1 MKHLKYM
8 VLALLFVIVVACS
21 PAATPTTPPPTTA
34 PAATATRPPAPPP
47 TTAPA
52 APTATTAPAAPT
64 ATTAPAP
71 TATRPAAAAGPSQAL
86 IDAAR
91 QEAALSTIALPDDW
105 LNYGE
110 MKKEFLKKYPFLKHN
125 DLDPQ
130 AGSQDEINAVKAN
143 KDNKGPQ
150 APDVLDVGFAFAP
163 TLKDEK
169 LCLPYKVATWDTIP
183 NDLKDPDGCWYGDYY
198 GVFSFAV
205 NKSVVKNIPQDWSD
219 LLKPEYKGMVAI
231 AGDPLASNQAQQSVF
246 AAALANGGSLSDAS
260 KGLEFFAQLAKA
272 GNFVPVIGDQAK
284 LAKGETPILITWDY
298 LALGYKD
305 LLKGNPDIEVVVPK
319 SGVFGGVYIQAI
331 SAYAPRPNAAKLWME
346 FLYSDEGQLIWL
358 KGYGHPI
365 RYNDLVKNNKI
376 PADLAK
382 KLPPAELYAK
392 AVFPTGAQ
400 VSAARKF
407 VGENWEKVV
416 GVKVAK

>member
-1 MKHLKYM
+1 VPVSKGITPEL
-8 VLALLFVIVVACS
+8 IE
-21 PAATPTTPPPTTA
+21 AAKK
-34 PAATATRPPAPPP
+34 
-47 TTAPA
+47 
-52 APTATTAPAAPT
+52 
-64 ATTAPAP
+64 
-71 TATRPAAAAGPSQAL
+71 
-86 IDAAR
+86 
-91 QEAALSTIALPDDW
+91 EAALSTIALPDDW

-110 MKKEFLKKYPFLKHN
+110 VKKQFLAKYTGIKHN

-130 AGSQDEINAVKAN
+130 GGSADEINAVKAN

-150 APDVLDVGFAFAP
+150 APDVVDVGYAFGEQ
-163 TLKDEK
+163 LKKEG
-169 LCLPYKVATWDTIP
+169 LCLNYKVATWDSIP
-183 NDLKDPDGCWYGDYY
+183 NELKDPDGCWYGDYY

-205 NKSVVKNIPQDWSD
+205 NKTVVKNVPQDWAD
-219 LLKPEYKGMVAI
+219 LLKPEYKGMVSV

-246 AAALANGGSLSDAS
+246 AAALANGGTLDNAAP
-260 KGLEFFAQLAKA
+260 GLDFFAKLVKA

-319 SGVFGGVYIQAI
+319 SSVFGGVYIQAI

-346 FLYSDEGQLIWL
+346 YLYSDEGQLIWL
-358 KGYGHPI
+358 SGYGHPI
-365 RYNDLVKNNKI
+365 RYNDLAKNNKI

-400 VSAARKF
+400 VTAARKF
-407 VGENWEKVV
+407 IGENWEKTV
-416 GVKVAK
+416 GIKVAK

>member
-1 MKHLKYM
+1 MKDNRKLLLL
-8 VLALLFVIVVACS
+8 VLFAILLTVA
-21 PAATPTTPPPTTA
+21 AAC
-34 PAATATRPPAPPP
+34 
-47 TTAPA
+47 
-52 APTATTAPAAPT
+52 
-64 ATTAPAP
+64 APAP
-71 TATRPAAAAGPSQAL
+71 TPAPTAAPPTAAPIQPTAAPAQPTAAPQAADPS
-86 IDAAR
+86 AAVMAKLYEEAKK
-91 QEAALSTIALPDDW
+91 EAALSTIALPDDW

-110 MKKEFLKKYPFLKHN
+110 MKKNFLAKFAGIKHN

-130 AGSQDEINAVKAN
+130 AGSADEINAAKAN

-150 APDVLDVGFAFAP
+150 NPDVFDVGFAFAP
-163 TLKDEK
+163 QLKDEK
-169 LCLPYKVATWDTIP
+169 LCIPYKVATWDSIP

-205 NKSVVKNIPQDWSD
+205 NKSVVKNIPQDWAD
-219 LLKPEYKGMVAI
+219 LLKPEYKNSVAI

-246 AAALANGGSLSDAS
+246 AAALANGGSLTDAS
-260 KGLEFFAQLAKA
+260 KGLDWFAQLAKS
-272 GNFVPVIGDQAK
+272 GNFVPVVGDQSK

-305 LLKGNPDIEVVVPK
+305 ILKGNPDIEVVIPK

-346 FLYSDEGQLIWL
+346 YLYSDEGQLIWL

-365 RYNDLVKNNKI
+365 RYNDLVKRNVI

-407 VGENWEKVV
+407 VGDNWAKTV
-416 GVKVAK
+416 GVTVAK

>member
-1 MKHLKYM
+1 MSKSLIFK
-8 VLALLFVIVVACS
+8 LCSLIVIVAMLGAC
-21 PAATPTTPPPTTA
+21 ATPTPTAA
-34 PAATATRPPAPPP
+34 PAM
-47 TTAPA
+47 
-52 APTATTAPAAPT
+52 
-64 ATTAPAP
+64 
-71 TATRPAAAAGPSQAL
+71 SEMDKL
-86 IDAAR
+86 VDAAKK
-91 QEAALSTIALPDDW
+91 EGALSTIALPDDW

-110 MKKEFLKKYPFLKHN
+110 MKKAFFAKYPGIKHN

-130 AGSQDEINAVKAN
+130 AGSQDEINAVKTN

-205 NKSVVKNIPQDWSD
+205 NKSVVKNVPTDWAD
-219 LLKPEYKGMVAI
+219 LLKPEYKNSVAI

-246 AAALANGGSLSDAS
+246 AAALANGGSLTDAAP
-260 KGLEFFAQLAKA
+260 GLEFFKKLAAA
-272 GNFVPVIGDQAK
+272 GNLVPVVGDQSK

-305 LLKGNPDIEVVVPK
+305 ILKGNPEIEVVIPK
-319 SGVFGGVYIQAI
+319 SSVFGGVYIQSI
-331 SAYAPRPNAAKLWME
+331 SAYSPRPNAAKLWME

-365 RYNDLVKNNKI
+365 RYNDLVKRNII

-407 VGENWEKVV
+407 VGDNWEKVF
-416 GVKVAK
+416 GVKIAK

>member
-1 MKHLKYM
+1 MYVNRKHTF
-8 VLALLFVIVVACS
+8 LLMLVTLLVIAVAC
-21 PAATPTTPPPTTA
+21 
-34 PAATATRPPAPPP
+34 
-47 TTAPA
+47 
-52 APTATTAPAAPT
+52 
-64 ATTAPAP
+64 APAP
-71 TATRPAAAAGPSQAL
+71 TPAPTAAPPTAAPKATEMPKPVDPSAAVMAKL
-86 IDAAR
+86 YE
-91 QEAALSTIALPDDW
+91 EAKKEGALSTIALPDDW

-110 MKKEFLKKYPFLKHN
+110 VKKTFFAKFTGIKYT

-143 KDNKGPQ
+143 KENKGPQ
-150 APDVLDVGFAFAP
+150 NPDVVDVGFAFAP
-163 TLKDEK
+163 TLKSED
-169 LCLPYKVATWDTIP
+169 LCLSYKVATWDSIP

-205 NKSVVKNIPQDWSD
+205 NKAVIKNSPQDWAD
-219 LLKPEYKGMVAI
+219 LLKPEYKNSIAI
-231 AGDPLASNQAQQSVF
+231 AGDPLSSNQAQQSVY
-246 AAALANGGSLSDAS
+246 AAALASGGSLTDAAP
-260 KGLEFFAQLAKA
+260 GLEFFKKLATS
-272 GNFVPVIGDQAK
+272 GNLVPVIGDQSK

-305 LLKGNPDIEVVVPK
+305 ILKGNPEIEVVVPK
-319 SGVFGGVYIQAI
+319 SLVFGGVYIQAI
-331 SAYAPRPNAAKLWME
+331 NKFSPRPNAAKLWME
-346 FLYSDEGQLIWL
+346 FLYSDEGQLLWL

-365 RYNDLVKNNKI
+365 RYNDLVKRNVI

-407 VGENWEKVV
+407 IGENWEKVV
-416 GVKVAK
+416 GTKIAK

>member
-1 MKHLKYM
+1 MKVRIL
-8 VLALLFVIVVACS
+8 VFALIAFIALLAGAC
-21 PAATPTTPPPTTA
+21 A
-34 PAATATRPPAPPP
+34 PAAAPS
-47 TTAPA
+47 A
-52 APTATTAPAAPT
+52 ADTLYGAAKT
-64 ATTAPAP
+64 
-71 TATRPAAAAGPSQAL
+71 
-86 IDAAR
+86 
-91 QEAALSTIALPDDW
+91 EAALSTVALPDDW

-110 MKKEFLKKYPFLKHN
+110 MKATFLKKYPGIKHN

-163 TLKDEK
+163 TLKGES
-169 LCLPYKVATWDTIP
+169 LCLPYKVATWDSIP
-183 NDLKDPDGCWYGDYY
+183 ADLKDPDGCWYGDYY

-205 NKSVVKNIPQDWSD
+205 NKTVVKNIPGDWAD
-219 LLKPEYKGMVAI
+219 LLKPEYKNSIAI
-231 AGDPLASNQAQQSVF
+231 DGDPLASNQAQQSVY
-246 AAALANGGSLSDAS
+246 AAALANGGSLADAT
-260 KGLEFFAQLAKA
+260 KGLDFFAQLAKA
-272 GNFVPVIGDQAK
+272 GNLVPVIGDQSK

-305 LLKGNPDIEVVVPK
+305 ILKGNPDIEVVIPK

-358 KGYGHPI
+358 KGFGHPI
-365 RYNDLVKNNKI
+365 RYNDLVKRNVI

-382 KLPPAELYAK
+382 KLPAAELYAK

-400 VSAARKF
+400 VSAARKQ
-407 VGENWEKVV
+407 VGDNWEKTV
-416 GVKVAK
+416 GVKIAK

>member
-1 MKHLKYM
+1 MKLNRIM
-8 VLALLFVIVVACS
+8 VVALTAILLVAAAACAPAPTPAPTAAPPTAAPIA
-21 PAATPTTPPPTTA
+21 PAATTA
-34 PAATATRPPAPPP
+34 PAATA
-47 TTAPA
+47 
-52 APTATTAPAAPT
+52 
-64 ATTAPAP
+64 APAP
-71 TATRPAAAAGPSQAL
+71 TTAAANPMDAL
-86 IDAAR
+86 VAAAK
-91 QEAALSTIALPDDW
+91 QEGALSTIALPDDW

-110 MKKEFLKKYPFLKHN
+110 MKAGFLKKYSGIKHN

-130 AGSQDEINAVKAN
+130 AGSADEINAAKAN

-150 APDVLDVGFAFAP
+150 NPDVFDVGFAFAP
-163 TLKDEK
+163 QLKDEK
-169 LCLPYKVATWDTIP
+169 LCTPYKVATWDSIP

-205 NKSVVKNIPQDWSD
+205 NKSVVKNVPQDWSD
-219 LLKPEYKGMVAI
+219 LLKPEYKNSVAI

-246 AAALANGGSLSDAS
+246 AAALANGGSLTDAS
-260 KGLEFFAQLAKA
+260 KGLDWFAQLSKS
-272 GNFVPVIGDQAK
+272 GNFVPVVGDQSK

-305 LLKGNPDIEVVVPK
+305 ILKGNPDIEVVIPK
-319 SGVFGGVYIQAI
+319 SGVFGGVYIQSI

-346 FLYSDEGQLIWL
+346 YLYSDEGQLIWL

-365 RYNDLVKNNKI
+365 RYNDLVKRNVI

-382 KLPPAELYAK
+382 KLPAADLYAK

-407 VGENWEKVV
+407 VGDNWAKTV
-416 GVKVAK
+416 GVTVAK

>member
-1 MKHLKYM
+1 MKDNRKLLLM
-8 VLALLFVIVVACS
+8 VSFAILLAVA
-21 PAATPTTPPPTTA
+21 AAC
-34 PAATATRPPAPPP
+34 
-47 TTAPA
+47 
-52 APTATTAPAAPT
+52 
-64 ATTAPAP
+64 APAP
-71 TATRPAAAAGPSQAL
+71 TAAPTAAPPTAAPAAATTAPTQPTAAPKAADPS
-86 IDAAR
+86 AAAMAKLYEEAKK
-91 QEAALSTIALPDDW
+91 EAALSTIALPDDW

-110 MKKEFLKKYPFLKHN
+110 MKKTFLAKFAGIKHN

-130 AGSQDEINAVKAN
+130 AGSADEINAAKAN

-150 APDVLDVGFAFAP
+150 NPDVFDVGFAFAP
-163 TLKDEK
+163 QLKDEK
-169 LCLPYKVATWDTIP
+169 LCINYKVATWDSIP

-205 NKSVVKNIPQDWSD
+205 NKSVVKNVPQDWSD
-219 LLKPEYKGMVAI
+219 LLKPEYKNSVAI

-246 AAALANGGSLSDAS
+246 AAALANGGSLTDAS
-260 KGLEFFAQLAKA
+260 KGLDWFAQLAKA
-272 GNFVPVIGDQAK
+272 GNFVPVVGDQSK

-305 LLKGNPDIEVVVPK
+305 ILKGNPDIEVVIPK

-331 SAYAPRPNAAKLWME
+331 STYSPRPNAAKLWME
-346 FLYSDEGQLIWL
+346 YLYSDEGQLIWL

-365 RYNDLVKNNKI
+365 RYNDLVKRNVI

-382 KLPPAELYAK
+382 KLPAAELYAK

-407 VGENWEKVV
+407 VGDNWAKVV
-416 GVKVAK
+416 GVTVAK

>member
-21 PAATPTTPPPTTA
+21 PAATPTAA

-110 MKKEFLKKYPFLKHN
+110 MKKEFFKKYPFLKHN

-169 LCLPYKVATWDTIP
+169 LCLPYKVAAWDTIP

-260 KGLEFFAQLAKA
+260 KGLEFFARLAKA

>member
-1 MKHLKYM
+1 MKFNRTLVG
-8 VLALLFVIVVACS
+8 VLFAALLVAAAACAPAPTPAPTAAPPTAA
-21 PAATPTTPPPTTA
+21 PAAPTTA
-34 PAATATRPPAPPP
+34 PAATAVPP
-47 TTAPA
+47 TAVPPTA
-52 APTATTAPAAPT
+52 APTQTAA
-64 ATTAPAP
+64 
-71 TATRPAAAAGPSQAL
+71 QKL
-86 IDAAR
+86 YD
-91 QEAALSTIALPDDW
+91 EAKKEGALSTIALPDDW

-110 MKKEFLKKYPFLKHN
+110 VKKAFLAKYPGIKHN

-130 AGSQDEINAVKAN
+130 AGSADEINAAKAN

-150 APDVLDVGFAFAP
+150 NPDVLDVGFAFAP
-163 TLKDEK
+163 QLKDEK
-169 LCLPYKVATWDTIP
+169 LCTPYKVATWDSIP

-205 NKSVVKNIPQDWSD
+205 NKSIIKNVPQDWSD
-219 LLKPEYKGMVAI
+219 LLKPEYKNSIAI

-246 AAALANGGSLSDAS
+246 AAALANGGSVSDAS
-260 KGLEFFAQLAKA
+260 KGLDWFAQLAKS
-272 GNFVPVIGDQAK
+272 GNFVPVVGDQSK

-305 LLKGNPDIEVVVPK
+305 ILKGNPDIEVVIPK

-331 SAYAPRPNAAKLWME
+331 SAYSPRPNAAKLWME
-346 FLYSDEGQLIWL
+346 FLYSDEGQLLWL

-365 RYNDLVKNNKI
+365 RYNDLVKRNVI

-382 KLPPAELYAK
+382 KLPAAELYAK

-400 VSAARKF
+400 VGAARKL
-407 VGENWEKVV
+407 VGDNWAKTV
-416 GVKVAK
+416 GVTVAK

>member
-1 MKHLKYM
+1 MKHDKFYGAL
-8 VLALLFVIVVACS
+8 VLFAILLAITVACG
-21 PAATPTTPPPTTA
+21 
-34 PAATATRPPAPPP
+34 PAP
-47 TTAPA
+47 TA
-52 APTATTAPAAPT
+52 APTAAPPTAAPK
-64 ATTAPAP
+64 P
-71 TATRPAAAAGPSQAL
+71 TAAASAMDQLVAAAK
-86 IDAAR
+86 
-91 QEAALSTIALPDDW
+91 QEGALSTIALPDDW

-110 MKKEFLKKYPFLKHN
+110 AKKNFLTKYPGIKHN

-169 LCLPYKVATWDTIP
+169 LCLAYKVATWDTIP

-205 NKSVVKNIPQDWSD
+205 NKAVVKTIPQDWAD
-219 LLKPEYKGMVAI
+219 LLKPEYKNSIAL
-231 AGDPLASNQAQQSVF
+231 AGDPLASNQAQQSVY
-246 AAALANGGSLSDAS
+246 AAALANGGSLTNVQP
-260 KGLEFFAQLAKA
+260 GLDFFAQLAKA
-272 GNFVPVIGDQAK
+272 GNLVPVIGDQSK

-305 LLKGNPDIEVVVPK
+305 ILKGNPDIEVVVPK
-319 SGVFGGVYIQAI
+319 SGIFGGVYIQAI

-346 FLYSDEGQLIWL
+346 YLYSDEGQLVWL

-365 RYNDLVKNNKI
+365 RYNDLVKRNAI
-376 PADLAK
+376 PPDLAK

-392 AVFPTGAQ
+392 AVFPTGGQ

-407 VGENWEKVV
+407 VGDNWEKAV
-416 GVKVAK
+416 GVKIAK

>member
-1 MKHLKYM
+1 MKHDKFYGAL
-8 VLALLFVIVVACS
+8 VLFAILLAITVACG
-21 PAATPTTPPPTTA
+21 
-34 PAATATRPPAPPP
+34 PAP
-47 TTAPA
+47 TA
-52 APTATTAPAAPT
+52 APTAAPPTAAPK
-64 ATTAPAP
+64 P
-71 TATRPAAAAGPSQAL
+71 TAAASAMDQLVAAAK
-86 IDAAR
+86 
-91 QEAALSTIALPDDW
+91 QEGALSTIALPDDW

-110 MKKEFLKKYPFLKHN
+110 AKKNFLTKYPGIKHN

-169 LCLPYKVATWDTIP
+169 LCLAYKVATWDTIP

-205 NKSVVKNIPQDWSD
+205 NKAVVKTIPQDWAD
-219 LLKPEYKGMVAI
+219 LLKPEYKNSIAL
-231 AGDPLASNQAQQSVF
+231 AGDPLASNQAQQSVY
-246 AAALANGGSLSDAS
+246 AAALANGGSLTNVQP
-260 KGLEFFAQLAKA
+260 GLDFFAQLAKA
-272 GNFVPVIGDQAK
+272 GNLVPVIGDQSK

-305 LLKGNPDIEVVVPK
+305 ILKGNPDIEVVVPK
-319 SGVFGGVYIQAI
+319 SGIFGGVYIQAI

-346 FLYSDEGQLIWL
+346 YLYSDEGQLVWL

-365 RYNDLVKNNKI
+365 RYNDLVKRNAI
-376 PADLAK
+376 PPDLAK

-407 VGENWEKVV
+407 VGDNWEKAV
-416 GVKVAK
+416 GVKIAK

>member
-1 MKHLKYM
+1 MKFNRTLAG
-8 VLALLFVIVVACS
+8 VLFAALLVAAAACA
-21 PAATPTTPPPTTA
+21 PAPTPAPTAAPPTAA
-34 PAATATRPPAPPP
+34 PAATTAPVATAVPP
-47 TTAPA
+47 TS
-52 APTATTAPAAPT
+52 
-64 ATTAPAP
+64 APAP
-71 TATRPAAAAGPSQAL
+71 TVAAVNPMDKL
-86 IDAAR
+86 IADAKA
-91 QEAALSTIALPDDW
+91 EGALSTIALPDDW

-110 MKKEFLKKYPFLKHN
+110 MKAAFLKKYSGIKHN

-130 AGSQDEINAVKAN
+130 AGSADEINAAKAN

-150 APDVLDVGFAFAP
+150 NPDVFDVGFAFAP
-163 TLKDEK
+163 QLTDEK
-169 LCLPYKVATWDTIP
+169 LCLPYKVATWDSIP
-183 NDLKDPDGCWYGDYY
+183 NDLKDPNGCWYGDYY

-205 NKSVVKNIPQDWSD
+205 NKAVVKNIPQDWSD
-219 LLKPEYKGMVAI
+219 LLKPEYKNMVAI

-260 KGLEFFAQLAKA
+260 KGLDWFAQLAKS
-272 GNFVPVIGDQAK
+272 GNFVPVVGDQSK

-305 LLKGNPDIEVVVPK
+305 VLKGNPDIEVVIPK
-319 SGVFGGVYIQAI
+319 SGVFGGVYIQSI
-331 SAYAPRPNAAKLWME
+331 SAYSPRPNAAKLWME

-365 RYNDLVKNNKI
+365 RYNDLVKRNVI

-382 KLPPAELYAK
+382 KLPAAELYAK

-407 VGENWEKVV
+407 VGDNWAKVV
-416 GVKVAK
+416 GVTVAK